1 MKTCPGGSIGEGICN
16 GLEPGYVAGIFQ
28 GYNGGKRFGFV
39 AGSCLA
45 RCSGTFYSFNYDF
58 LNSGYDGSVQS
69 YGEAVSGGNRV
80 GSVLGGWCAFRT
92 QGLRDTSGA
101 EWVEVAGCNLVV

>member
-1 MKTCPGGSIGEGICN
+1 M
-16 GLEPGYVAGIFQ
+16 AGIFQ
-28 GYNGGKRFGFV
+28 GYNGGKRFGFL
-39 AGSCLA
+39 AGFCLA
-45 RCSGTFYSFNYDF
+45 RCSGAFYSSNYNL
-58 LNSGYDGSVQS
+58 LNAEYGGSVRR
-69 YGEAVSGGNRV
+69 YVEALSGGNRV